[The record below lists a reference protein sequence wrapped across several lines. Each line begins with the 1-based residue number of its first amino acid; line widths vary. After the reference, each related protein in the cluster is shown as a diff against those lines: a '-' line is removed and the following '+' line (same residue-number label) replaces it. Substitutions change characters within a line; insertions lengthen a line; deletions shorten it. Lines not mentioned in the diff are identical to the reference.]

1 MATAA
6 RSIGSDAQADFREL
20 ARTRSG
26 RASTAFY
33 VALGGEVNAQLSD
46 EHATSVMYSDAIGVM
61 LMTHDRYHDFTKR
74 PIGDA
79 RRHSQALPTL
89 SVDNRDE
96 VDATL
101 TRAVAAGGSA
111 DPNPAQD
118 RGFMFNRSIE
128 DPDGYVWEIISL
140 CVASPRIPV
149 REPAPHRHAPHS
161 WAATRPVPRA
171 PTLRS
176 LRVTVVRFRPT

>member
-1 MATAA
+1 
-6 RSIGSDAQADFREL
+6 
-20 ARTRSG
+20 
-26 RASTAFY
+26 
-33 VALGGEVNAQLSD
+33 
-46 EHATSVMYSDAIGVM
+46 MYSDAIGVM

-89 SVDNRDE
+89 SVDNRDA

-118 RGFMFNRSIE
+118 RGFMFNRTAASKT
-128 DPDGYVWEIISL
+128 PTAMSGRSFRCVWLHRASL
-140 CVASPRIPV
+140 CENRLLTGMRLTHGPQLGPSP
-149 REPAPHRHAPHS
+149 AL
-161 WAATRPVPRA
+161 RPCD
-171 PTLRS
+171 LCG
-176 LRVTVVRFRPT
+176 